1 MSTGFTTMAKGK
13 KKQTKSTA
21 NPARTSTKAVPKS
34 GSVKPIK
41 LQQALTNGIIA
52 EKGTIAANTD
62 SAMGTNDEEEL
73 SEVDNNEA
81 GRTMIDKEDEEV
93 ETRVNNMIGQVTAV
107 SEDRSSRVV
116 NLYTSVVNPTSHQH
130 SQLRQNPVIDCNTK
144 WKSRFTFK
152 PSITESTN
160 VLDSF
165 CTLLQGLLQLPVR
178 QETVNR
184 VLQRWNRKGNV
195 HL

>member
-73 SEVDNNEA
+73 SEVDNNES